1 MPRKAKEKDIE
12 DESIKEV
19 KSKKSTAKSKPAAT
33 KKAETTAKEAVSKK
47 VANAKTVAKKETAK
61 KASTTE
67 KKATTAKKTT
77 VAKSASTTKKTETKT
92 VKTSKTATASKST
105 KSTAAKKSSAKS
117 TTKKAES
124 APKKATK
131 TSEKKSTEKKVS
143 TAKEPT
149 STTKKT
155 ATTKTASK
163 EPKKSTRKK
172 IAAKAEKAVDIK
184 IIEYYDLPYKYGNT
198 IVKLLAQTPNTLFVY
213 WEISNEDLDSFK
225 AKYGDDFFNLTKP
238 VLIVHNLT
246 LNKTTEVE
254 VNDFANCWYLNTEE
268 ADCKY
273 DIELARRFINPPKKS
288 EEYLYIAK
296 SNDLNSPND
305 HIMFEKLTDIVIF
318 KNYKTNEIVEENI
331 TSFKFLRD
339 IYKFYQNMYK
349 DELLKNPSSK
359 F

>member
-19 KSKKSTAKSKPAAT
+19 KSKKSTVKSKSPT
-33 KKAETTAKEAVSKK
+33 VKKVETTAKKAVSKK
-47 VANAKTVAKKETAK
+47 VTNAKTAAKKETAK
-61 KASTTE
+61 KTSTTENTE

-77 VAKSASTTKKTETKT
+77 ATKSASTVKKSVATTKKAATKA
-92 VKTSKTATASKST
+92 VKTT
-105 KSTAAKKSSAKS
+105 KSTVTKNS

-124 APKKATK
+124 TPKKTSKTAEKTTTTK
-131 TSEKKSTEKKVS
+131 K
-143 TAKEPT
+143 A
-149 STTKKT
+149 STTKKSASAAKKNTT
-155 ATTKTASK
+155 AKT
-163 EPKKSTRKK
+163 TRKSSTSK
-172 IAAKAEKAVDIK
+172 AKRAVDIK

-213 WEISNEDLDSFK
+213 WEISNEDIDSFK
-225 AKYGDDFFNLTKP
+225 AKYGEDFFNLTKP
-238 VLIVHNLT
+238 ILIVHNLT

-273 DIELARRFINPPKKS
+273 DIELARRFVNPPKKS

-296 SNDLNSPND
+296 SNDLSSPND
-305 HIMFEKLTDIVIF
+305 HIMFKKLTDIVVF
-318 KNYKTNEIVEENI
+318 KNYKTNEIIKENI

>member
-1 MPRKAKEKDIE
+1 MPRKAKEKVIE
-12 DESIKEV
+12 DESKNEV
-19 KSKKSTAKSKPAAT
+19 KSKKSTAKSKTATT
-33 KKAETTAKEAVSKK
+33 KKAETTAKKAVSKK
-47 VANAKTVAKKETAK
+47 VATTKTVAKKESVK
-61 KASTTE
+61 KS
-67 KKATTAKKTT
+67 TTAKKT
-77 VAKSASTTKKTETKT
+77 A
-92 VKTSKTATASKST
+92 TSKTASATKKAVSAVPKATGKTAKTTATKKAST
-105 KSTAAKKSSAKS
+105 KS
-117 TTKKAES
+117 TTKKADS
-124 APKKATK
+124 TPKKVAK
-131 TSEKKSTEKKVS
+131 TAEKKTAAKK
-143 TAKEPT
+143 T
-149 STTKKT
+149 STTKKNSSTTKKAT
-155 ATTKTASK
+155 ASKTASK
-163 EPKKSTRKK
+163 EPKKTTRKK
-172 IAAKAEKAVDIK
+172 STAKAENAVDIQ

-213 WEISNEDLDSFK
+213 WEISNEDINGFM
-225 AKYGDDFFNLTKP
+225 AKYGNDFFNLTKP

>member
-19 KSKKSTAKSKPAAT
+19 KSKKSTVKSKSPT
-33 KKAETTAKEAVSKK
+33 VKKVETTAKKAVSKK
-47 VANAKTVAKKETAK
+47 ITNAKTAAKKETAK
-61 KASTTE
+61 KTSTTE

-77 VAKSASTTKKTETKT
+77 ATKSASTAKKAVATTKKAATKA
-92 VKTSKTATASKST
+92 VKTT
-105 KSTAAKKSSAKS
+105 KSTVTKNS

-124 APKKATK
+124 TPKKASK
-131 TSEKKSTEKKVS
+131 TAEKSTTTKK
-143 TAKEPT
+143 A
-149 STTKKT
+149 STTKKSASAAKKNTT
-155 ATTKTASK
+155 AKT
-163 EPKKSTRKK
+163 TRKSSTSK
-172 IAAKAEKAVDIK
+172 AKRAVDIK

-213 WEISNEDLDSFK
+213 WEISNEDIDSFK
-225 AKYGDDFFNLTKP
+225 AKYGEDFFNLTKP
-238 VLIVHNLT
+238 ILIVHNLT

-273 DIELARRFINPPKKS
+273 DIELARRFVNPPKKS

-296 SNDLNSPND
+296 SNDLSSPND
-305 HIMFEKLTDIVIF
+305 HIMFEKLTDTVVF